1 MGLGMGREGH
11 RTRCGWL
18 FIDFVI
24 SHFSLDSASGCS
36 RNLSNSSTRDLTF
49 LRVILFLSY

>member
-1 MGLGMGREGH
+1 MGREGH

-24 SHFSLDSASGCS
+24 SHFSLDSLRLGVLE
-36 RNLSNSSTRDLTF
+36 NLSNSSTTVDLTF
-49 LRVILFLSY
+49 LRVILRY

>member
-1 MGLGMGREGH
+1 MGREGH

-24 SHFSLDSASGCS
+24 SHFSLDSLRLGV
-36 RNLSNSSTRDLTF
+36 LEIFLTRQLE
-49 LRVILFLSY
+49 ILPSYE